1 MSAPRNKI
9 IPATLF
15 RDLAEFYTNRYMA
28 VLPPDI
34 TFEDLFQ
41 PHMWAHFGGIPENA
55 KFKRH
60 DTVRCIAED
69 GSFDLDLTVA
79 NVEVGSV
86 TMKIRPYF
94 GDKSGDAAI
103 VEANKVAGSTPG
115 IVPLDRDG
123 KPTVRVDHLAATGW
137 RVIGTGGEVSRGHP
151 TKAAAEKAMAEYMK
165 KAHLRFPDPVEPE
178 KELKPA
184 KAEKAA

>member
-1 MSAPRNKI
+1 MSTRNKI

-15 RDLAEFYTNRYMA
+15 RDLAEFYSNRYMS

-41 PHMWAHFGGIPENA
+41 PHMWAHFGGTEGNS

-69 GSFDLDLTVA
+69 GSFDLDLTVV
-79 NVEVGSV
+79 NVEIGSV
-86 TMKIRPYF
+86 TMRIRPYF
-94 GDKSGDAAI
+94 GELSGDAAI
-103 VEANKVAGSTPG
+103 REAAKVANANPG
-115 IVPLDRDG
+115 IVPLARDG
-123 KPTVRVDHLAATGW
+123 QPTVRVDHLPATGW

-151 TKAAAEKAMAEYMK
+151 TKAAAEKAMADYLK
-165 KAHLRFPDPVEPE
+165 KAGLRMPEPVVEPE